1 VKTLFISLLA
11 LPAAAVFESV
21 FSQLTDPSTRSAR
34 KSSAIIVDGMSNS
47 GLAHDD
53 FGGHRRYYGRSAYP

>member
-21 FSQLTDPSTRSAR
+21 RLQWTGPSMGSAR
-34 KSSAIIVDGMSNS
+34 KSGAIISDRSS
-47 GLAHDD
+47 GLAPDD
-53 FGGHRRYYGRSAYP
+53 LGGHHRYYGRSAYP

>member
-11 LPAAAVFESV
+11 LPAAAVVESV
-21 FSQLTDPSTRSAR
+21 VSQLAGPFSHPAR
-34 KSSAIIVDGMSNS
+34 KSGAMIFDGGSTSN
-47 GLAHDD
+47 LAHDD

>member
-11 LPAAAVFESV
+11 LPAAAVVESV
-21 FSQLTDPSTRSAR
+21 LQLTGSSTHPAR
-34 KSSAIIVDGMSNS
+34 KSGAILVDGGSNS
-47 GLAHDD
+47 GFAHDD